1 MLKSS
6 AAYIYRICKRNS
18 CMRNAL
24 AYPINALSL
33 NLAKCHPKKRIIV
46 VHAFLNVSI
55 LRKYFARIGFFMHK
69 LKKYL
74 LLMGASYKDNALD
87 AVKMF
92 NV

>member
-1 MLKSS
+1 MHW
-6 AAYIYRICKRNS
+6 RILL
-18 CMRNAL
+18 MH
-24 AYPINALSL
+24 YHYALSL